1 MVTVKE
7 TTNFYS
13 WLMGPRNTRM
23 LSALSLT
30 FASKAWPMGIGLKRF
45 ALLVEDHKAK
55 LANVKALSGSLA
67 SPGLR
72 TSSWLFESLCDMF
85 L

>member
-1 MVTVKE
+1 MVDGTAKY
-7 TTNFYS
+7 TH
-13 WLMGPRNTRM
+13 
-23 LSALSLT
+23 ALGLELDVCE
-30 FASKAWPMGIGLKRF
+30 KGMGIGLKRF

-55 LANVKALSGSLA
+55 LANVKALSESLA